1 MLTLGILQSCAVK
14 GFVFFGY
21 DYNFS
26 PWRVYVWGLSI
37 MKEPFAF
44 SFAFSAFCST
54 KGSLLSSIIEADGF
68 PYFDIFY
75 CVNVYLFFKG
85 AFLAVSGS
93 LSI

>member
-14 GFVFFGY
+14 GLVFFDY

-37 MKEPFAF
+37 ILEPLAF

-54 KGSLLSSIIEADGF
+54 KGSLLSSKIETDGC
-68 PYFDIFY
+68 PYFALFY
-75 CVNVYLFFKG
+75 CASDDFCF
-85 AFLAVSGS
+85 
-93 LSI
+93 